1 MVQAIS
7 EITVN
12 QGIDP
17 ADAVLIGGGGAAGL
31 NATWT
36 ARRLRCPS
44 VLIPETGA
52 GLSAYGAMISDLSRE
67 YRTMFFTTSEG
78 WDEAGVNRVLAQ
90 LEKRCQAFVDGP
102 GAGAIESSI
111 EFSVEARYAG
121 QVWEIEVPLPANIF
135 NGEGDLSRL
144 IEDFHATHQEI
155 FAINDPDSIVEMVG
169 WISSV
174 NCRLRKNIGSRLQ
187 EIEAKTVIG
196 SRKIYFDGAEV
207 TTPIYPLQSVPMAL
221 ATEGPAI
228 IETPY
233 TTIVIDPAA
242 RFYRSEHGSV
252 MILP

>member
-1 MVQAIS
+1 
-7 EITVN
+7 
-12 QGIDP
+12 
-17 ADAVLIGGGGAAGL
+17 
-31 NATWT
+31 
-36 ARRLRCPS
+36 
-44 VLIPETGA
+44 
-52 GLSAYGAMISDLSRE
+52 
-67 YRTMFFTTSEG
+67 
-78 WDEAGVNRVLAQ
+78 
-90 LEKRCQAFVDGP
+90 
-102 GAGAIESSI
+102 
-111 EFSVEARYAG
+111 
-121 QVWEIEVPLPANIF
+121 
-135 NGEGDLSRL
+135 L
-144 IEDFHATHQEI
+144 IEDFHGTHQEI